1 MKTVLKQETGL
12 PINFQ
17 FDYLILYS
25 VFKIREMEKLQI
37 DRLPDISEPHGT
49 IRCSM
54 QTGEVVNA
62 SEVAEPAGNGQ
73 TGVSVNPFGIF
84 HNVLPSGPPAFLQ
97 KFRVVFEVR
106 EMLSLR
112 VLPFLILLVAMA
124 IGLLVLLVLYL
135 TKPPPPL
142 CTTTSCLALTHYIT
156 GNMNTSIDP
165 CVDFYQ
171 YACGQFPRRYPIP
184 AARTQTSVFSNMRDS
199 NHQKV
204 ISLLLKPV
212 RNNGLNSYER
222 KLKQFFSSCID
233 EYAVMSAGAK
243 PFIDK
248 VIGPFG
254 GNICYYMFN
263 ISVNDNRV

>member
-1 MKTVLKQETGL
+1 
-12 PINFQ
+12 
-17 FDYLILYS
+17 
-25 VFKIREMEKLQI
+25 MEELQV
-37 DRLPDISEPHGT
+37 DRLPEISEPHGT
-49 IRCSM
+49 MRCNM
-54 QTGEVVNA
+54 QTGEVVTA
-62 SEVAEPAGNGQ
+62 SEMPAPTGNEQ
-73 TGVSVNPFGIF
+73 PSVSVNRFGIF
-84 HNVLPSGPPAFLQ
+84 ANILPSGPPAFLQ
-97 KFRVVFEVR
+97 KLRANFEVR

-112 VLPFLILLVAMA
+112 VLPFLIMLVVMTIGVLALL
-124 IGLLVLLVLYL
+124 ILYF

-171 YACGQFPRRYPIP
+171 YACGQFPKRYPIP
-184 AARTQTSVFSNMRDS
+184 PARSHTSVFNNLRDS
-199 NHQKV
+199 NHQKI
-204 ISLLLKPV
+204 ISLLLKPI

-254 GNICYYMFN
+254 GIITYFLYFY
-263 ISVNDNRV
+263 ILVNDES